1 MKDSTKQYLTDE
13 RGSAGAKFLALLVLI
28 VLLANAGYNYV
39 PIAYNGASF
48 KQEMDT
54 AVVKGLAASGR
65 MKPVDVVTA
74 HVRKAA
80 ADYQVPDDALIEIV
94 PGQGHIAAHASYR
107 QPVNIL
113 PFGIYKYNYQFDYTA
128 VPTGYLLKDER

>member
-1 MKDSTKQYLTDE
+1 MKDSTSYVHSQ

-28 VLLANAGYNYV
+28 VLLAHAGYNYV
-39 PIAYNGASF
+39 PVAYNGASF
-48 KQEMDT
+48 RQEMDT
-54 AVVKGLAASGR
+54 AVVKGLAASGQ

-80 ADYQVPDDALIEIV
+80 HDYDLPSDALIEIK
-94 PGQGHIAAHASYR
+94 PGQGHIAAHASYQ

-113 PFGIYKYNYQFDYTA
+113 PFGMYKYNYQFDYTA
-128 VPTGYLLKDER
+128 TPTGYLLKE